1 MNSITGQF
9 GALVVAAI
17 VIKSDKVLIARRGP
31 NEKLAGSWEFPGGK
45 VESGETPQ
53 QSLERELREEF
64 GVTAVAGRIIVE
76 SEYVY
81 DHGAFRLLALE
92 TELNDEGLSLTV
104 HDRVEWVDMNEL
116 GGYKLLPADIPIAE
130 HLRKVRR

>member
-1 MNSITGQF
+1 MNSNTGHF

-31 NEKLAGSWEFPGGK
+31 KEKLAGNWEFPGGK

-64 GVTAVAGRIIVE
+64 GVTAVAGRIITE
-76 SEYVY
+76 SDYVY
-81 DHGAFRLLALE
+81 DHGAFKLLALE
-92 TELNDEGLSLTV
+92 TELKDEVLLLTV
-104 HDRVEWVDMNEL
+104 HDRVEWVDVSEL
-116 GGYKLLPADIPIAE
+116 SSYNLLPADVPIAE
-130 HLRKVRR
+130 HLRKVKK